1 MKDENTMAKKIL
13 IIDDE
18 RDMQI
23 YLKTLFR
30 KAGYE
35 TAVAGNGEEGLA
47 LAGTFMPDLITLD
60 LLMPR
65 KSGVLAYEGLRTS
78 PETRDIPVIIVSGM
92 SGHEDM
98 FRGADQDL
106 PPPQAVV
113 DKPIDREAFLQK
125 VGAIL
130 GV

>member
-1 MKDENTMAKKIL
+1 MAKTIL

-35 TAVAGNGEEGLA
+35 ARVAANGEEGLE
-47 LAGTFMPDLITLD
+47 LARELRPDLITLD

-65 KSGVLAYEGLRTS
+65 KSGVLAYEGLRTA
-78 PETRDIPVIIVSGM
+78 PETREIPVIILTGLSSRESLFNG
-92 SGHEDM
+92 GI
-98 FRGADQDL
+98 GDL
-106 PPPQAVV
+106 PKPEAVV
-113 DKPIDREAFLQK
+113 DKPIDRDAFLKQVK
-125 VGAIL
+125 EIIGP
-130 GV
+130 GE